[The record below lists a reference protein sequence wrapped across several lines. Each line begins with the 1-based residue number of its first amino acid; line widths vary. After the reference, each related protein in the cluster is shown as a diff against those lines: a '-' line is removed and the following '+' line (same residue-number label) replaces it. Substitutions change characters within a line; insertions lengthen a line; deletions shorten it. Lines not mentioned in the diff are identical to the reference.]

1 MNDDM
6 PFFILAGNG
15 PYDNRGCEAIVR
27 GTMKILRE
35 HFKDPSFLCLS
46 HSLSNKQRYMRQ
58 VQSEFDPKIVH
69 KQIHFSEYKFSKERF
84 IRWYLLKFKP
94 STEKYHVYRDM
105 LPELDQAQAVL
116 SIGGDNYSLDYG
128 IPKFYTDLDDVVQS
142 KKKSL
147 ILWGASIG
155 PFDAI
160 PDYKPYIIDHLKKVE
175 AIFARESA
183 TIKYLEK
190 NGIKDN
196 VYSVADPAYLLDP
209 VKPKEINKKIEVE
222 NNSIGINFSPLMAKY
237 VCNGDIKVWEKV
249 AANIVRS
256 ILKTT
261 GKTIYLIPHVTT
273 PGTSDFVFMKNMLYH
288 IDSPDKIVL
297 IEPIYNASETKWI
310 ISKLSFFAGARMHS
324 TIASLSSRVPTL
336 SFSYSIKSLGINRD
350 VFGHESYCL
359 SPDKLNADTVVKK
372 MTLMMSMEDEIVDK
386 LNEKIPIME
395 ERAMNA
401 GRYLHQI
408 LES

>member
-1 MNDDM
+1 MNDDR

-15 PYDNRGCEAIVR
+15 PYDNKGCEAIVR

-46 HSLSNKQRYMRQ
+46 HSLSNKQRYIKQ

-69 KQIHFSEYKFSKERF
+69 RQIHRSENRFSKERF
-84 IRWYLLKFKP
+84 IRWNLCKFKP
-94 STEKYHVYRDM
+94 SAEKYHIYRDM
-105 LPELDQAQAVL
+105 FPELDMAQAVL

-128 IPKFYTDLDDVVQS
+128 IPKLYTDLDDVVQS
-142 KKKSL
+142 KKKPL
-147 ILWGASIG
+147 ILWGASVG
-155 PFDAI
+155 PFDAR

-183 TIKYLEK
+183 TLKYLEENDIK
-190 NGIKDN
+190 NN
-196 VYSVADPAYLLDP
+196 VYNVADPAYLLEP
-209 VKPKEINKKIEVE
+209 IEPKEVDKKIVIEE
-222 NNSIGINFSPLMAKY
+222 NSIGINFSPLMAKY
-237 VCNGDIKVWEKV
+237 VCNGDIKLWEKV

-273 PGTSDFVFMKNMLYH
+273 PSTNDFVFMKNMLYH
-288 IDSPDKIVL
+288 IDDHDKVVL
-297 IEPIYNASETKWI
+297 IEPTYDASETKWI
-310 ISKLSFFAGARMHS
+310 ISKLSFFAGARTHS

-336 SFSYSIKSLGINRD
+336 SFAYSIKALGINRD

-372 MTLMMSMEDEIVDK
+372 MTSMMSMEDEIIDK
-386 LNEKIPIME
+386 LKEKIPIME

-401 GRYLHQI
+401 GKYLYQI